1 MNRIVLILAICGYW
15 SGFAFAMWALIPL
28 EDLVQDTDVIVIG
41 TLQGV
46 SQYTRNGMD
55 YAQGSIIVDEVV
67 WGAANPGDLLIL
79 KWQNQS
85 NLVCPR
91 VEHRYN
97 EGKKVIWL
105 LTVDPG
111 GVVRANH
118 PGRFVELEDRPK
130 VEQCLAKNL
139 LSLRT
144 GQFRYAADEAVNVS
158 LVFRNPTQGFIEF
171 PGVEFRDGQLLMARG
186 VSLELHAEYGEEL
199 KITNPLPGRVI
210 LYRSLAPI
218 VIAPRQE
225 FRLALDL
232 RTLFPIS
239 DDQQY
244 FLRLR
249 VRGFGA
255 ANDVMIYSTRDAPQT
270 ITGNTTGSRLEIRPD
285 ISRLELLMP
294 SLIAIIVSSIFV
306 YRHAKEMIRALNR

>member
-1 MNRIVLILAICGYW
+1 MNRIVLILAICGYC
-15 SGFAFAMWALIPL
+15 SGFALAMWALIPL

-55 YAQGSIIVDEVV
+55 YAQGSIIIDEVV
-67 WGAANPGDLLIL
+67 WGAANPGDLLTL

-91 VEHRYN
+91 VEHR
-97 EGKKVIWL
+97 
-105 LTVDPG
+105 
-111 GVVRANH
+111 
-118 PGRFVELEDRPK
+118 
-130 VEQCLAKNL
+130 
-139 LSLRT
+139 S
-144 GQFRYAADEAVNVS
+144 
-158 LVFRNPTQGFIEF
+158 
-171 PGVEFRDGQLLMARG
+171 
-186 VSLELHAEYGEEL
+186 
-199 KITNPLPGRVI
+199 LPGRVI
-210 LYRSLAPI
+210 FSKSLAPL

-232 RTLFPIS
+232 RTLFPLS
-239 DDQQY
+239 EDQQY

-249 VRGFGA
+249 VKGFGTA
-255 ANDVMIYSTRDAPQT
+255 KDVFIHVTRDAPQT
-270 ITGNTTGSRLEIRPD
+270 ITGSTSGSRLQTRPD

-306 YRHAKEMIRALNR
+306 YRHAKELIRVA